1 MDINK
6 QWRELEQAKFS
17 HSQLNKEIIMQAIH
31 TESKS
36 TITLLK
42 SRLKVKINW
51 IKFFLICFAALAL
64 FYYNNL
70 AIIFIMIGAITI
82 YSLGFWMLWRDYKK
96 LGVSP
101 NFENSALQHMKDN
114 LTVIRAAIKNE
125 TMWGFIIMPSGILGG
140 VALSGLVRGKSVGQS
155 LELLSSWSYVLFVVV
170 LAAVA
175 MFLAIKANDSAFGQ
189 HIKQLEKQIKDLEAI
204 E

>member
-17 HSQLNKEIIMQAIH
+17 HSQLNKEMIMQAIH
-31 TESKS
+31 TESRS
-36 TITLLK
+36 TITKLK
-42 SRLKVKINW
+42 SRLKAKLNW
-51 IKFFLICFAALAL
+51 VKFFIICFTAFAV

-70 AIIFIMIGAITI
+70 SIVFIMIGAITI
-82 YSLGFWMLWRDYKK
+82 YSLAFWMLWQDYKK
-96 LGVSP
+96 LGVIP
-101 NFENSALQHMKDN
+101 NFENSALQHMKVN
-114 LTVIRAAIKNE
+114 LSVIRAAIKNE
-125 TMWGFIIMPSGILGG
+125 TMWGFIIMPCAILGG
-140 VALSGLVRGKSVGQS
+140 IALSGLIRGKSIGQS
-155 LELLSSWSYVLFVVV
+155 LELLSSWSYALFVVV
-170 LAAVA
+170 LAAVV